1 MVSKKPSRYTART
14 LARLGLVQMTI
25 TTSTGDFEMLQAA
38 ASSRGV
44 STTSLAA
51 SLLHVTVSQRLVDAV
66 LDDGRD

>member
-1 MVSKKPSRYTART
+1 M
-14 LARLGLVQMTI
+14 ARLGLVQMTI
-25 TTSTGDFEMLQAA
+25 TTSAGDFEMLQAA